1 MILLLYIA
9 SACLMF
15 ISKGLPTWLSVVL
28 GIAQV
33 VCVCAAQ
40 AIWDIKND
48 QIEQLERR
56 IKRLENVE
64 KSRKANNK
72 RKLESR

>member
-1 MILLLYIA
+1 MIVSLYIA

-15 ISKGLPTWLSVVL
+15 ISQDLPTWLSVVL

-33 VCVCAAQ
+33 VCFCIAQ

-56 IKRLENVE
+56 IKRLENAE
-64 KSRKANNK
+64 RSRKANNK
-72 RKLESR
+72 

>member
-1 MILLLYIA
+1 MIVSLYIA
-9 SACLMF
+9 SACLVF

-33 VCVCAAQ
+33 ACACIAQ
-40 AIWDIKND
+40 IIWDIKND

-56 IKRLENVE
+56 IKRLQNVE
-64 KSRKANNK
+64 RSRKANNK
-72 RKLESR
+72 LKGVR